1 MGFLLLTSKLADCKH
16 CLKPQLYGGKFHE
29 RKEKAGEVIL
39 TQVFTQTKSFRG
51 QDDPGQRMARDEEE
65 GQGNGP
71 LFLIK
76 SVTVG
81 PEGNLAYAP
90 CSFTPFTEFSGFD
103 QQLLHARHFLW
114 FPLSLFLIT
123 ALWGQDVRFP
133 FWRWGNWSGRSTFT
147 ASPACVWRQDPT
159 WNASPIWPT
168 LILPALALE
177 WEIIGLHENTGA
189 SGNPRKR
196 QGS

>member
-1 MGFLLLTSKLADCKH
+1 MPKRYRGLAKAMGFLLLTSKLADCKH

-81 PEGNLAYAP
+81 SEGNLAYAP

-123 ALWGQDVRFP
+123 AL
-133 FWRWGNWSGRSTFT
+133 
-147 ASPACVWRQDPT
+147 
-159 WNASPIWPT
+159 
-168 LILPALALE
+168 
-177 WEIIGLHENTGA
+177 
-189 SGNPRKR
+189 
-196 QGS
+196 